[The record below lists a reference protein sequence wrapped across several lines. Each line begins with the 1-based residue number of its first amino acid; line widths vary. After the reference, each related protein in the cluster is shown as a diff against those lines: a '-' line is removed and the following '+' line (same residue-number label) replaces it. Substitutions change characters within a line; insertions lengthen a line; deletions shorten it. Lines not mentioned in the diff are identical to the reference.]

1 MTKLDNIIEEAWKH
15 REIPDKM
22 RKAFQD
28 SFETYKENPVY
39 LFEYANALDF
49 LGKESEAIPLY
60 QNALAKGISGKLMR
74 QAKIQLGSSLSVIG
88 ENEKAISIL
97 EEVMKDTG
105 DPAALVFLCI
115 ALFRSGE
122 AIKSLRKSLEFI
134 LSENRGLLP
143 DYKMTLEH
151 YLSEIS

>member
-1 MTKLDNIIEEAWKH
+1 MTKLDIIIEEAWKL
-15 REIPDKM
+15 REDPDKM

-28 SFETYKENPVY
+28 SFEVYKENPLY

-60 QNALAKGISGKLMR
+60 QKALMKGISGKLMT
-74 QAKIQLGSSLSVIG
+74 QTKIQLGSSLSVIG
-88 ENEKAISIL
+88 ENENAISIL
-97 EEVMKDTG
+97 EEVLKETG
-105 DPAALVFLCI
+105 DPAALIFLCI

-134 LSENRGLLP
+134 LSENRDLLP
-143 DYKMTLEH
+143 EYKTAFEL
-151 YLSEIS
+151 YLREIS